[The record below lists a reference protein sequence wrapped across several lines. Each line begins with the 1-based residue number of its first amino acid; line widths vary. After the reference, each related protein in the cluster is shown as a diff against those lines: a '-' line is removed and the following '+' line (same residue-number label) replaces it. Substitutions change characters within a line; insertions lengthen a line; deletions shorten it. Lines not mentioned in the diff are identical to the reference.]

1 METTIATRTTF
12 RSKLAGD
19 WVSFDTL
26 EEYGH
31 ATDSV
36 WVISRRGDD
45 KTRAAAIARARS
57 YDKQFVGQLADNGLA
72 IVNVAS
78 VRPPKIN
85 TSPAM
90 RAIIYQYPE
99 A

>member
-1 METTIATRTTF
+1 MTR
-12 RSKLAGD
+12 SCCAGA

-31 ATDSV
+31 ATDNV

-45 KTRAAAIARARS
+45 KTRAAAIAQARS
-57 YDKQFVGQLADNGLA
+57 YDKQFIGQLADNGTT

-78 VRPPKIN
+78 TRAPREN
-85 TSPAM
+85 TSAEM
-90 RAIIYQYPE
+90 RSIIFQYPE